1 MAGAPITNAQQ
12 APDPRVADL
21 IRAGKLRVGLF
32 PPQYTK
38 DPVTG
43 ELSSVWVEIA
53 RALAARIGIQVVLL
67 EYPTP
72 PHVVECLKAHAC
84 DVVFLPLDSR
94 AAEVG
99 GFSSPFIEFD
109 FTYLV
114 PAGSLIQSIA
124 DADRPGI
131 RIAVVR
137 NHASTAAL
145 NSVLKQAKLVYA
157 ETPDRTF
164 DLLRTG
170 DADVMAS
177 ARSTLL
183 EYSTKLPGS
192 RVLKDRYGA
201 TLNRVVVPKDRAGRL
216 AYINEFVEEAKASGL
231 VQQAIDR
238 AGPRGVQVP
247 HRKIPP
253 PNKKSVMGEK
263 PESSQERRRSL
274 EPAWLPLLTPPLEPT
289 ARLGDEM
296 ILLCTSGSAALR

>member
-1 MAGAPITNAQQ
+1 
-12 APDPRVADL
+12 
-21 IRAGKLRVGLF
+21 
-32 PPQYTK
+32 
-38 DPVTG
+38 
-43 ELSSVWVEIA
+43 VWVEIA
-53 RALAARIGIQVVLL
+53 RALAARIGVQLVLL
-67 EYPTP
+67 EHPTP
-72 PHVVECLKAHAC
+72 SQVVDCLKADAC
-84 DVVFLPLDSR
+84 DVVFLPFDSR

-109 FTYLV
+109 FTYLM

-145 NSVLKQAKLVYA
+145 NRVLKHAKLVYA
-157 ETPDRTF
+157 EVPDPTF

-183 EYSTKLPGS
+183 QYSTKLPGS

-201 TLNRVVVPKDRAGRL
+201 SLNRMVVPKDQAGRL

-238 AGPRGVQVP
+238 AGPRGVQVA
-247 HRKIPP
+247 PP
-253 PNKKSVMGEK
+253 GD
-263 PESSQERRRSL
+263 
-274 EPAWLPLLTPPLEPT
+274 PT
-289 ARLGDEM
+289 AQ
-296 ILLCTSGSAALR
+296 

>member
-1 MAGAPITNAQQ
+1 
-12 APDPRVADL
+12 
-21 IRAGKLRVGLF
+21 
-32 PPQYTK
+32 
-38 DPVTG
+38 
-43 ELSSVWVEIA
+43 
-53 RALAARIGIQVVLL
+53 VLL
-67 EYPTP
+67 EHPTP
-72 PHVVECLKAHAC
+72 PQVVDCLKADAC
-84 DVVFLPLDSR
+84 DVVFLPFDSR
-94 AAEVG
+94 AAELG

-145 NSVLKQAKLVYA
+145 NRVLKQAKLVYA
-157 ETPDRTF
+157 ETPDPTF

-201 TLNRVVVPKDRAGRL
+201 TLNRVVVPKNRAGRL
-216 AYINEFVEEAKASGL
+216 AYINEFIEEAKASGL

-238 AGPRGVQVP
+238 AGPRGVQVA
-247 HRKIPP
+247 PP
-253 PNKKSVMGEK
+253 ADK
-263 PESSQERRRSL
+263 ESRMYR
-274 EPAWLPLLTPPLEPT
+274 
-289 ARLGDEM
+289 
-296 ILLCTSGSAALR
+296 

>member
-1 MAGAPITNAQQ
+1 MVATIADAQQ
-12 APDPRVADL
+12 VPDPRVADL
-21 IRAGKLRVGLF
+21 IPAAKVRVGLF

-43 ELSSVWVEIA
+43 ELRSVWVEIA
-53 RALAARIGIQVVLL
+53 RALAARIGVQVVLL
-67 EYPTP
+67 EHPTP
-72 PHVVECLKAHAC
+72 PQVVDGLKANAC
-84 DVVFLPLDSR
+84 DVVFLPFDSR
-94 AAEVG
+94 AAEIG

-145 NSVLKQAKLVYA
+145 NCVLKQAKLVYA
-157 ETPDRTF
+157 ETPDPTF

-216 AYINEFVEEAKASGL
+216 AYINEFVEEAKVSGL

-238 AGPRGVQVP
+238 AGPRGVQVA
-247 HRKIPP
+247 PP
-253 PNKKSVMGEK
+253 GD
-263 PESSQERRRSL
+263 
-274 EPAWLPLLTPPLEPT
+274 PT
-289 ARLGDEM
+289 AQ
-296 ILLCTSGSAALR
+296 

>member
-1 MAGAPITNAQQ
+1 
-12 APDPRVADL
+12 
-21 IRAGKLRVGLF
+21 
-32 PPQYTK
+32 
-38 DPVTG
+38 
-43 ELSSVWVEIA
+43 VWVEIA
-53 RALAARIGIQVVLL
+53 RALAARIGVQVVLL
-67 EYPTP
+67 EHPTP
-72 PHVVECLKAHAC
+72 PQVVDCLKADAC
-84 DVVFLPLDSR
+84 DVVFLPFDSR

-145 NSVLKQAKLVYA
+145 NRVLKQAKLVYA
-157 ETPDRTF
+157 ETPDPTF

-201 TLNRVVVPKDRAGRL
+201 TLNRVVVPKDQAGRL

-238 AGPRGVQVP
+238 AGPRGVQVA
-247 HRKIPP
+247 PP
-253 PNKKSVMGEK
+253 GD
-263 PESSQERRRSL
+263 
-274 EPAWLPLLTPPLEPT
+274 PT
-289 ARLGDEM
+289 AQ
-296 ILLCTSGSAALR
+296 